1 MTLTEAVSGSKK
13 PTLLELQQQTEEQKR
28 TISQLEAE
36 NAALRSEIQKAQ
48 LARDEIQRALE
59 AKSREEDNTPPE
71 PIKFSLRKTIFAY
84 VQKPYIPFIAAAA
97 ESVTAFLVCPS
108 LRSDASRL
116 YESAVALLQFLNTSV
131 ASITANTPNPAA
143 YTMWA
148 ITAIL
153 AVLCILTICLMTF
166 YIRQVQKHY
175 TVPVKV
181 IIATAPIFLLFSD
194 YLHRIISDLNVLLLI
209 VSSEIILSC
218 FCLFKRKENGYF
230 GR

>member
-36 NAALRSEIQKAQ
+36 NATLRSEIQEAQ

-59 AKSREEDNTPPE
+59 AKSHEEDNSSPE
-71 PIKFSLRKTIFAY
+71 PIKFPLRKTIFAY
-84 VQKPYIPFIAAAA
+84 AQKPYTPFIAAAA
-97 ESVTAFLVCPS
+97 ESITAFLVCPS

-116 YESAVALLQFLNTSV
+116 YESTVALLQYLNASV

-148 ITAIL
+148 VTAIL
-153 AVLCILTICLMTF
+153 AVLCTLTICLMTF
-166 YIRQVQKHY
+166 YIRQLQKHY

-194 YLHRIISDLNVLLLI
+194 CLHRITSDLNVLLLI
-209 VSSEIILSC
+209 VSSEIIFSC

>member
-1 MTLTEAVSGSKK
+1 MTLTEAVSSSKK

-59 AKSREEDNTPPE
+59 AKSHEEDNSSPE
-71 PIKFSLRKTIFAY
+71 PIKFPLRKTIFAY
-84 VQKPYIPFIAAAA
+84 AQKPYIPFIAAAA
-97 ESVTAFLVCPS
+97 ESITAFLVCPS

-116 YESAVALLQFLNTSV
+116 YESTVALLQYLNASV

-148 ITAIL
+148 VTAIL

-166 YIRQVQKHY
+166 YIRQLQKHY

-181 IIATAPIFLLFSD
+181 IIATAPIILLFSD
-194 YLHRIISDLNVLLLI
+194 CLHRITSDLNVLLLI
-209 VSSEIILSC
+209 VSSEIIFSC

>member
-1 MTLTEAVSGSKK
+1 MTLTEAVSSSKK

-59 AKSREEDNTPPE
+59 AKSHEEDNSSPE
-71 PIKFSLRKTIFAY
+71 PIKFPLRKTIFAY
-84 VQKPYIPFIAAAA
+84 AQKPYIPFIAAAA
-97 ESVTAFLVCPS
+97 ESITAFLVCPS

-116 YESAVALLQFLNTSV
+116 YESTVALLQYLNASV

-148 ITAIL
+148 VTAIL

-166 YIRQVQKHY
+166 YIRQLQKHY
-175 TVPVKV
+175 AVPVKV

-194 YLHRIISDLNVLLLI
+194 YLHRITSDLNVLLLI

>member
-13 PTLLELQQQTEEQKR
+13 PTLLELQQRTEEQER
-28 TISQLEAE
+28 TISQLETE
-36 NAALRSEIQKAQ
+36 NAALRSKIQKAQ

-59 AKSREEDNTPPE
+59 AKSHEEDNTSPE
-71 PIKFSLRKTIFAY
+71 PIKSPLWKSIFIYA
-84 VQKPYIPFIAAAA
+84 QKPYIPFFAAVA

-116 YESAVALLQFLNTSV
+116 YESTVALLQYLNASV

-148 ITAIL
+148 VTAIL

-166 YIRQVQKHY
+166 YIRQLQKHY

-181 IIATAPIFLLFSD
+181 IIATAPIILLFSD
-194 YLHRIISDLNVLLLI
+194 CLHRITSDLNVLLLI
-209 VSSEIILSC
+209 VSSEIIFSC

>member
-1 MTLTEAVSGSKK
+1 MTLTEAVSGSRK

-48 LARDEIQRALE
+48 LARDKAQRALE
-59 AKSREEDNTPPE
+59 AKSHEEDNTSPE
-71 PIKFSLRKTIFAY
+71 PIKFPLRKTIFAY
-84 VQKPYIPFIAAAA
+84 AQKPYIPFVVAAA
-97 ESVTAFLVCPS
+97 ESITAFLVCPS

-116 YESAVALLQFLNTSV
+116 YESTVALLQYLNASV

-148 ITAIL
+148 VTAIL

-175 TVPVKV
+175 TAPVKV

-194 YLHRIISDLNVLLLI
+194 YIHRITSDLNVLLLI

-218 FCLFKRKENGYF
+218 LCLFKRKENGYF
-230 GR
+230 GT

>member
-36 NAALRSEIQKAQ
+36 NAALRSKIQKAQ

-59 AKSREEDNTPPE
+59 AKSHEEDNTSPE
-71 PIKFSLRKTIFAY
+71 PIKFPLRKTIFAY
-84 VQKPYIPFIAAAA
+84 AQKPYIPFIAAAA
-97 ESVTAFLVCPS
+97 ESITAFLVCPS

-116 YESAVALLQFLNTSV
+116 YESTVALLQYLNASV
-131 ASITANTPNPAA
+131 ASITAHTPNPAT

-153 AVLCILTICLMTF
+153 AVLCIFATCLITF
-166 YIRQVQKHY
+166 YARQVQKHY
-175 TVPVKV
+175 TAPVKV

-194 YLHRIISDLNVLLLI
+194 CLHRITSDLNVLLLI

-218 FCLFKRKENGYF
+218 LCFFKRKENGYF